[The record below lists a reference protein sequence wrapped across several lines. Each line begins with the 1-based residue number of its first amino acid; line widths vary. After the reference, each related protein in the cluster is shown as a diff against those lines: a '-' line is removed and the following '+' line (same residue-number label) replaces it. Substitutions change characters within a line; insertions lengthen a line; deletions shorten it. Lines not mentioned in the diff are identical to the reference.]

1 MKQFVTRSLEIM
13 AFVFY
18 FLIIIGSAWM
28 GAKGGGMMNM
38 MMMRGGR
45 DRFDG
50 LEGQMMG
57 GDIDAAGLLVG
68 AFSGFVVATIIF
80 GTLFLLME
88 IRDYTKKLAE
98 KS

>member
-18 FLIIIGSAWM
+18 FLIIIGSAVI
-28 GAKGGGMMNM
+28 GARGGGMMGAM
-38 MMMRGGR
+38 MSGRGGMR
-45 DRFDG
+45 
-50 LEGQMMG
+50 
-57 GDIDAAGLLVG
+57 GDIDAAGLIVG

-88 IRDYTKKLAE
+88 IRDYAKKLAE
-98 KS
+98 KA